1 MHPRRAPLGA
11 QGASKWFPK
20 TILEVLGSPF
30 GGIWIPLGGIWAPW
44 GASWVPFWRYLGHF
58 GRYLD
63 PLGWY
68 LGSCLEVFRSVPCM
82 CIPNPKLGLKSVGC
96 YSTTLL
102 AGICMIPPYVFIK
115 VEPNIPAANRTG
127 AIHGTQDVEKIRDLW
142 TPVWGT
148 VAGRPEATGYI
159 YIYIYIQAHFW
170 NFHFF

>member
-1 MHPRRAPLGA
+1 MGGPRGLQVAPRDD
-11 QGASKWFPK
+11 F
-20 TILEVLGSPF
+20 GS
-30 GGIWIPLGGIWAPW
+30 I
-44 GASWVPFWRYLGHF
+44 WVPSWRHLGPF
-58 GRYLD
+58 GRYLDPLGSQLSPLLEVSDFGRYWD

-142 TPVWGT
+142 TPVLGT

-159 YIYIYIQAHFW
+159 SLYM
-170 NFHFF
+170 FHVFPR